1 MTRSVEEIGRGLEP
15 TRAARPI
22 EPGERIHVIGA
33 AGSAAAA
40 SLLLGQACGARISGC
55 DSGEPSAY
63 SLGVEAAGIP
73 IAWQHD
79 AGHVVGP
86 GGQPLV
92 DRIAVSKALTSVNP
106 DHPEL
111 LAAHAAGIPATS
123 CQQLIAD
130 AAATFGG
137 TLLAVAGTH
146 GKSTTTG
153 WLVHLLTAAG
163 EDPSAFVGALLPAAL
178 VGGDDPAVV
187 RLGRGGL
194 LGRPFV
200 VEADEYA
207 GNFDPYR
214 PTIGVLLNADW
225 DHPDVFPDR
234 AAVIDAFEAWIR
246 RFGPD
251 ATLVANA
258 GDPGVGALL
267 PRLADWPGRILA
279 TAVAPPGVGAAA
291 LADELR
297 RAIRSAAGPATALT
311 ADYADSSTS
320 SSGHS
325 SLTLHGLLGH
335 HAEKSVEISL
345 IGRHNADDAL
355 GAAGAALAYGLTPAG
370 VLPGLASFRGVGRRF
385 ELKGDVAGVVVIDD
399 YGHHP
404 TAIAATLEAVS
415 LRYPGRRRWAAF
427 EPLTFHRTA
436 ALLDS
441 FAAVLA
447 TADRVAI
454 ADIFAVRDPDQ
465 TIVSAADLARAVERR
480 GTPAIAPGSVEAT
493 ADALLP
499 LVEPGDVVLVMGGG
513 RSTVIA
519 ERLVA
524 GLGARV
530 DAGAR
535 DELIVGEGGVA
546 DRAS

>member
-1 MTRSVEEIGRGLEP
+1 VTRSVEEIGRGLEP
-15 TRAARPI
+15 TRLARAI
-22 EPGERIHVIGA
+22 VPGERIHVIGA

-40 SLLLGQACGARISGC
+40 SLLLGQAAGARTSGC

-63 SLGVEAAGIP
+63 SRGVEAAGIP

-79 AGHVVGP
+79 AGHVVGE
-86 GGQPLV
+86 GGRPLV

-137 TLLAVAGTH
+137 TLLAIAGTH

-153 WLVHLLTAAG
+153 WLVHLLAEAG

-178 VGGDDPAVV
+178 VGGTGPSVV
-187 RLGRGGL
+187 RLGH
-194 LGRPFV
+194 GRPFV

-225 DHPDVFPDR
+225 DHPDVFSDR

-246 RFGPD
+246 RFGPN

-258 GDPGVGALL
+258 GDSGVAALL
-267 PRLADWPGRILA
+267 PRLADWPGRIMA
-279 TAVAPPGVGAAA
+279 TAVATAGVDAAA

-297 RAIRSAAGPATALT
+297 RTIRSGAGQATALT
-311 ADYADSSTS
+311 ADYEDESTS
-320 SSGHS
+320 SDGLSR
-325 SLTLHGLLGH
+325 LTLHGLPGH
-335 HAEKSVEISL
+335 HLESVVELSL

-355 GAAGAALAYGLTPAG
+355 GAAGAALAYGLMPA
-370 VLPGLASFRGVGRRF
+370 VIRASLASFRGVARRF

-404 TAIAATLEAVS
+404 TAIAATLEAVT
-415 LRYPGRRRWAAF
+415 LRYPGRRRWAVY

-436 ALLDS
+436 ALLEP

-524 GLGARV
+524 GLRARS
-530 DAGAR
+530 R
-535 DELIVGEGGVA
+535 
-546 DRAS
+546 

>member
-1 MTRSVEEIGRGLEP
+1 MSRSVEEISRGLEP
-15 TRAARPI
+15 TRPARPI
-22 EPGERIHVIGA
+22 LPGERIHVIGA

-40 SLLLGQACGARISGC
+40 SLLLGQAAGASVSGC
-55 DSGEPSAY
+55 DSGAPSAY
-63 SLGVEAAGIP
+63 SLGAEAAGIP
-73 IAWQHD
+73 IVWQHD
-79 AGHVVGP
+79 VGHVVGE
-86 GGQPLV
+86 GGRPLV

-106 DHPEL
+106 DQPEL
-111 LAAHAAGIPATS
+111 HAAHAAGILATS

-130 AAATFGG
+130 VAATFGG

-153 WLVHLLTAAG
+153 WLVHLLAEAG

-178 VGGDDPAVV
+178 AGAGAPAVV
-187 RLGRGGL
+187 RLGRGGRL
-194 LGRPFV
+194 EHPFV

-207 GNFDPYR
+207 GNFDPYQ

-225 DHPDVFPDR
+225 DHPDVFRDR
-234 AAVIDAFEAWIR
+234 DAVINTFEAWIR

-258 GDPGVGALL
+258 ADPGVATLL
-267 PRLADWPGRILA
+267 PRLVDWPGRILA
-279 TAVAPPGVGAAA
+279 TAVAPVADDAAA

-297 RAIRSAAGPATALT
+297 RTIRSAAGPATALT
-311 ADYADSSTS
+311 AGYVDNPLSSRTR
-320 SSGHS
+320 
-325 SLTLHGLLGH
+325 LTLHGLPGH
-335 HAEKSVEISL
+335 HLESSVEISL

-355 GAAGAALAYGLTPAG
+355 GAAGAALVYGLEPAA
-370 VLPGLASFRGVGRRF
+370 VLAGLASFEGVGRRF

-404 TAIAATLEAVS
+404 TAIAATLAAVS
-415 LRYPGRRRWAAF
+415 LRYPGRRRWAVY

-436 ALLDS
+436 ALLEA
-441 FAAVLA
+441 FADVLA

-454 ADIFAVRDPDQ
+454 ADIFAVRDPDT
-465 TIVSAADLARAVERR
+465 TIVSAADLARAVEKR

-493 ADALLP
+493 ADALLA

-513 RSTVIA
+513 RSYVIA

-524 GLGARV
+524 GLEARS
-530 DAGAR
+530 R
-535 DELIVGEGGVA
+535 
-546 DRAS
+546 